1 MRKSWMK
8 PKLIVLVRGT
18 SDERVLTGCKTL
30 YAGSLA
36 GTPEQTGCQY
46 NKDLCGNCSVPGTK

>member
-18 SDERVLTGCKTL
+18 SDERVLAGCKTN
-30 YAGSLA
+30 YPGSLK
-36 GTPEQTGCQY
+36 GTPEQAGCQY
-46 NKDLCGNCSVPGTK
+46 NADLCGNCQVPGTK